1 MFFSKKRFN
10 TLSDIKKHIILTP
23 LIFVVILATF
33 SLVVV
38 SLVLEYK
45 QNNQIE
51 LLIQKDKFYKKS
63 ILKSYVNDIKY
74 NSSASFDE
82 IEDRLNRSVFEISGH
97 IQALNTNNHKVE
109 YKDIQKVLE
118 NLENKRDIDFVI
130 FDTKTFEI
138 LRGEEVISY
147 LQTLTNSQMKTD
159 YFRIHML
166 RNLIYMGDENL
177 IYWLDNQRKN
187 IRLSYFQKI
196 ESKNWIIAAFSKID
210 DMQALTRQTIKNS
223 IVSKSKAYENSY
235 FWFYDYANGFV
246 YNYYNKAH
254 KISENNLLK
263 EDRINFVKY
272 KNPEFLKNQDNSYN
286 FTKYQF
292 LVSVKSFEI
301 YEKIDSIKKEYHTKL
316 TISITIV
323 ILVSLFMVFMSVAFA
338 KFVNTLFNR
347 YNRRLEMKNSLYK
360 KWKER
365 YELAII
371 ASNDGLWDINL
382 DTKEIFFSNRW
393 LEMFGYERGFVK
405 NFNEWL
411 NLIHDN
417 DRGKV
422 KQRFEEHLKGQSAH
436 FLCEYRL
443 KTFDNHYKWVFV
455 RGKAFGE
462 GTLKSNRMLMMS
474 MDIDQRKKLTKELHN
489 VELLVEMGRIVIFK
503 WNNDEK
509 LSVDYVSKSINSYG
523 YDTQDFD
530 ENINYLDIVY
540 EDDIK
545 ALKKEISK
553 AVEKDVNFFTKIYRL
568 KDKNGDVRWVF
579 NRTILLKDHF
589 GKVTH
594 LYGYINDITKM
605 KLTEEQLKQK
615 IANEVEKNVEKDRL
629 LAHQSKLASM
639 GEVLGS
645 IAHQWRQPLNNINLL
660 IHFIRDNYGNF
671 SKEEL
676 QEAIKSAKVQIDY
689 MSQTIDDFRNFYK
702 PTKDKE
708 FFSIK
713 NSLDTCIKI
722 VKGQLEKAFTN
733 VEILGEDI
741 TILGFQNEFQQV
753 IVNILNNA
761 SEAAIIKL
769 KETKFSALISITIS
783 ILEDKVKITLSNNCG
798 EVPKEVLERM
808 FEPYFTTKFENQGTG
823 IGLYMAKT
831 IIEKNMNGKIE
842 AKNISNGVEFTII
855 LPI

>member
-1 MFFSKKRFN
+1 MIFLKKKFN

-23 LIFVVILATF
+23 LIFVIILAIL

-38 SLVLEYK
+38 FLVLEYK

-51 LLIQKDKFYKKS
+51 LLIQKDKFYKNS
-63 ILKSYVNDIKY
+63 ILKSYVSDIKY

-97 IQALNTNNHKVE
+97 IQALNANNYKIE
-109 YKDIQKVLE
+109 YKDIKRVLE
-118 NLENKRDIDFVI
+118 ELENKREITFVI
-130 FDTKTFEI
+130 FDSKTFQI
-138 LRGEEVISY
+138 LRGKEVISY

-166 RNLIYMGDENL
+166 RNIMYMGDKNL
-177 IYWLDNQRKN
+177 IYWLDKQRKN

-196 ESKNWIIAAFSKID
+196 ESNNWIIGAFSKID
-210 DMQALTRQTIKNS
+210 DMQALTKQTIQSS

-235 FWFYDYANGFV
+235 FWFYDYSNGFV
-246 YNYYNKAH
+246 YNYYNKGH
-254 KISENNLLK
+254 KISEEILQK
-263 EDRINFVKY
+263 DKINFIKY
-272 KNPEFLKNQDNSYN
+272 KNPEFLKKQEHIYN

-292 LVSVKSFEI
+292 LVSVRSFEI
-301 YEKIDSIKKEYHTKL
+301 YEKIDTIKKEYLLKL
-316 TISITIV
+316 IISIAII
-323 ILVSLFMVFMSVAFA
+323 ILASLFMIFISVIFA
-338 KFVNTLFNR
+338 KFVNTLFNQ
-347 YNRRLEMKNSLYK
+347 YNRRLEMQNSLYK
-360 KWKER
+360 KWKKR

-393 LEMFGYERGFVK
+393 LEMFGYERCNVK
-405 NFNEWL
+405 NLDEWL
-411 NLIHDN
+411 SLIHDD
-417 DRGKV
+417 DRVKV
-422 KQRFEEHLKGQSAH
+422 KQKFEKHLKGESTH

-455 RGKAFGE
+455 RGKAFGK
-462 GTLKSNRMLMMS
+462 GKKSNRMLMMT

-503 WNNDEK
+503 WNNDER

-523 YDTQDFD
+523 YDTQDFED
-530 ENINYLDIVY
+530 NIDYLDIVY
-540 EDDIK
+540 KDDIK
-545 ALKKEISK
+545 NLKKEILES
-553 AVEKDVNFFTKIYRL
+553 VEKDISFFTKIYRV
-568 KDKNGDVRWVF
+568 KDKNGEIRWVF

-589 GKVTH
+589 GKITH

-615 IANEVEKNVEKDRL
+615 ITNEVEKNIQKDRL
-629 LAHQSKLASM
+629 LAHQNKLASM

-676 QEAIKSAKVQIDY
+676 QEAIKNSKVQIDY

-702 PTKDKE
+702 PAKDKE
-708 FFSIK
+708 IFSIK
-713 NSLDTCIKI
+713 SSLNTCIKI
-722 VKGQLEKAFTN
+722 VKGQLEKAFIT
-733 VEILGEDI
+733 VEIIGEDI
-741 TILGFQNEFQQV
+741 SILGFQSEFQQV

-761 SEAAIIKL
+761 SEAAIIKQ
-769 KETKFSALISITIS
+769 KETKFSALISININTFKK
-783 ILEDKVKITLSNNCG
+783 KVTITLSNNCG
-798 EVPKEVLERM
+798 EAPTEVLERM

-842 AKNISNGVEFTII
+842 AKNILNGIKFTIVLAI
-855 LPI
+855 